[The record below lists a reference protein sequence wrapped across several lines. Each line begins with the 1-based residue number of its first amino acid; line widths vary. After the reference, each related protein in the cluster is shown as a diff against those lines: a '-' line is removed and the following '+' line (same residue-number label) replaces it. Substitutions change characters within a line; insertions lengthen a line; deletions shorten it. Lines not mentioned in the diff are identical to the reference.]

1 MVPLTESTS
10 PAKRIALFTY
20 GSRGDVE
27 PFVALGVGLQ
37 NAGYAVRLAAPA
49 PFAGFAARYGLDFAP
64 IEGNPDELA
73 AAFANQAGL
82 SWVRMIGSM
91 ARHVMPIAAQATRVL
106 QPAAQDADLIVHSFL
121 MTDAGHTLAR
131 RLGVPDVSVQF
142 FPIFLP
148 TGDFTS
154 VALPD
159 LPLGRAY
166 RRWTHHFNTALFRW
180 GARAMFPLVRRSA
193 PDFPALAPWFLV
205 DRSGPQTPLL
215 FAYSR
220 HVLPPPA
227 DWPPFAHVTGYW
239 RLPPPAGWLPP
250 PDLVDFLQS
259 GAAPVY
265 FGPGSM
271 QSDTLHDL
279 LRMAVGAARACR
291 RRILLGVAPH
301 RLPPDVR
308 GDYVFAAADVPH
320 AWLFPRMAYIV
331 HHGGAGTSGA
341 AVSAGVPNSAAPF
354 SADQAFWARRLH
366 QLRQG
371 PAAPPARRLTL
382 ERLTALM
389 QDGLQNPV
397 YARAAAELAGQV
409 CAEDGVAEAVRW
421 IQMQW
426 ERQS

>member
-1 MVPLTESTS
+1 MIPLTESTS
-10 PAKRIALFTY
+10 PVKRIALFTY

-27 PFVALGVGLQ
+27 PFVALGVGLR
-37 NAGYAVRLAAPA
+37 NAGHAVRLAAPA
-49 PFAGFAARYGLDFAP
+49 SFEEFAARHGLEFAP

-91 ARHVMPIAAQATRVL
+91 ARHVLPIAAQATRVL
-106 QPAAQDADLIVHSFL
+106 QSAAQDADLIVHSFL

-131 RLGVPDVSVQF
+131 RLGVPDVSAQF
-142 FPIFLP
+142 FPVFLP

-159 LPLGRAY
+159 LPLGRVY
-166 RRWTHHFNTALFRW
+166 RRMTHHFNTAMFRW

-193 PDFPALAPWFLV
+193 PGFPALAPWFLA

-215 FAYSR
+215 FAFSR
-220 HVLPPPA
+220 HVLPPPS

-239 RLPPPAGWLPP
+239 RLPLAEGWLPP
-250 PDLVDFLQS
+250 PELAHFLRS
-259 GAAPVY
+259 GSAPVY

-271 QSDTLHDL
+271 QSDALHDL
-279 LRMAVGAARACR
+279 LRMAVGAARACG
-291 RRILLGVAPH
+291 RRILLGVAPQ
-301 RLPPDVR
+301 RLPPDLT
-308 GDYVFAAADVPH
+308 GDDVFAAADVPH

-341 AVSAGVPNSAAPF
+341 AVLAGVPNSAAPF
-354 SADQAFWARRLH
+354 SADQTFWARRLH
-366 QLRQG
+366 QLGLG

-389 QDGLQNPV
+389 QDGLQNPA
-397 YARAAAELAGQV
+397 YARAATELAAQV
-409 CAEDGVAEAVRW
+409 RAEDGVAEAVRH
-421 IQMQW
+421 IQSLW
-426 ERQS
+426 EKQP